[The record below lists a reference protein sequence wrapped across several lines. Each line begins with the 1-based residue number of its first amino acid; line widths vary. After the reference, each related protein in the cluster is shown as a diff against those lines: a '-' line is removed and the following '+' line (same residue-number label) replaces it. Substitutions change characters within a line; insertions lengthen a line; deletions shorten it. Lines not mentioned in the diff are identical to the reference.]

1 MLPPMPLPTFTKDPM
16 RPPYA
21 YALIGIVAVIVLSAA
36 SGQGGILGAFA
47 LLVEGA
53 VLIFV
58 LDISDVHP
66 TVFRV
71 AIGLTLVFMVLGT
84 AAALN
89 HSNFSAGAY
98 SAIGAIFA
106 VVTPVA
112 ILRRAIA
119 IGVVNGPVVAGAL
132 CVYLLVGLFFAQ
144 LYGLIDRTAKPFFV
158 QRESEQ
164 AEPVDFIYFSYVTMT
179 TVGYGDLTA
188 RSDLG
193 RRRAITEARV
203 GQLWL
208 VTVVALTV
216 SRLGRLRDRGR
227 DDVDGGDD
235 P

>member
-1 MLPPMPLPTFTKDPM
+1 MLPPMFTKDPM

-21 YALIGIVAVIVLSAA
+21 YALVGIVAVIVLSAA
-36 SGQGGILGAFA
+36 SGQGGFLGALA

-58 LDISDVHP
+58 LEISDVHP
-66 TVFRV
+66 RVFRV
-71 AIGLTLVFMVLGT
+71 AAVLTVVLVVAGMVT
-84 AAALN
+84 ALFKQDSAAD
-89 HSNFSAGAY
+89 AY
-98 SAIGAIFA
+98 SAIGTIFA
-106 VVTPVA
+106 VVTPLA

-144 LYGLIDRTAKPFFV
+144 LYGLIDKVEKPFFV
-158 QRESEQ
+158 QTES

-193 RRRAITEARV
+193 RTLAITEALT
-203 GQLWL
+203 GQLYL
-208 VTVVALTV
+208 VTIVALTV

-227 DDVDGGDD
+227 GERAEGDD